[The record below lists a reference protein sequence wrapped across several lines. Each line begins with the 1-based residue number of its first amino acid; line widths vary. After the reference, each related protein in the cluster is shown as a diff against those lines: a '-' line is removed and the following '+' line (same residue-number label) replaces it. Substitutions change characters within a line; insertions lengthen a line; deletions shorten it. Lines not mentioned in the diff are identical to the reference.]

1 MTYVIQA
8 PMETRRRFKAMD
20 SLSNDMDA
28 AVRYKKSRPDVAIP
42 HSGDRDFRT
51 AEVGALET

>member
-1 MTYVIQA
+1 
-8 PMETRRRFKAMD
+8 METRRRFKAMD
-20 SLSNDMDA
+20 SLSNGMDA
-28 AVRYKKSRPDVAIP
+28 VGRYKKSRPDVAIP